1 MEGIEFFDFTVELL
15 PNLKGGAQAS
25 VRFKEKM
32 SSMLSVLQS
41 IDDAACILDPTEPE
55 KSNISATKD
64 FNKMFYV

>member
-1 MEGIEFFDFTVELL
+1 
-15 PNLKGGAQAS
+15 
-25 VRFKEKM
+25 
-32 SSMLSVLQS
+32 MLSVLQS